1 MKRSISLLILI
12 FFMTSATLMS
22 QSSSVS
28 VMEVRV
34 EVVAGV
40 TIATADTIRPFD
52 PNDNDVVY
60 GEFEVKLPEGV
71 EIVAKAENQ
80 VKMVNGTTT
89 WTLNSELSVVED
101 TDGRY
106 RFTFITRDNQKVD
119 RGIHK
124 GVQTAT
130 IEYL

>member
-1 MKRSISLLILI
+1 MFLIVI
-12 FFMTSATLMS
+12 FFMTAAKLMS
-22 QSSSVS
+22 QSTSVS

-40 TIATADTIRPFD
+40 SIATADTIRPFD
-52 PNDNDVVY
+52 PNENDVVY
-60 GEFEVKLPEGV
+60 GEFEVNLPEGV
-71 EIVAKAENQ
+71 EIVAKAENK

-119 RGIHK
+119 RGIHR
-124 GVQTAT
+124 GIQTAT
-130 IEYL
+130 IEYI